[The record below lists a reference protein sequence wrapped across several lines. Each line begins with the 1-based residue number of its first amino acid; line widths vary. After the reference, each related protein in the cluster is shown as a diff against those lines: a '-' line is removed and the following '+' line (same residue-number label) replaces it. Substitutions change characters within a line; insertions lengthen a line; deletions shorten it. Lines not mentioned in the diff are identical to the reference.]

1 MQCNVL
7 ITTYIGSSTQFR
19 LMRFTEPM
27 TKYIIRYYHKHNKPI
42 EWELR
47 YYNEKTAD
55 VEKVDDTIAVLLD
68 MTEEE
73 LFQHSCITDFDVYMV
88 HAGMQELKNNT
99 PTSYNSVITRKTL
112 EY

>member
-1 MQCNVL
+1 MQCNV
-7 ITTYIGSSTQFR
+7 IINTYCESYTHLGV
-19 LMRFTEPM
+19 MRFTEPM
-27 TKYIIRYYHKHNKPI
+27 TDYLIRYNHRKN

-47 YYNEKTAD
+47 YYNPKTLD
-55 VEKVDDTIAVLLD
+55 VEQIDDTIAVLLD

-88 HAGMQELKNNT
+88 HAGMQELKHNT
-99 PTSYNSVITRKTL
+99 PTSYNSVITKKTL

>member
-1 MQCNVL
+1 MQCNV
-7 ITTYIGSSTQFR
+7 IINTYYETFAQLR
-19 LMRFTEPM
+19 VMRFTEPM
-27 TKYIIRYYHKHNKPI
+27 TNYLIRYNNQRNNI

-47 YYNEKTAD
+47 YYNPKTLD
-55 VEKVDDTIAVLLD
+55 VEQIDDTIAVLLD

-88 HAGMQELKNNT
+88 HAGMQELKHNT
-99 PTSYNSVITRKTL
+99 PTSYNSVITKKTL